1 MEEKRLFWRVFK
13 IDIAA
18 FCERKKL
25 GDFGQLPDLSREA
38 PFVKEF
44 EVERGGEELTVD
56 EFDCFRERVEL
67 RWCELLSLRVN
78 QGNVVEILSDES
90 VEDEVQLV
98 EDSVDEVQFVAE
110 TSKKRRQ
117 SSSPETSCSD
127 LKKKR
132 KEPEFEA
139 TSSHS
144 ATCPICHKHFDLE
157 YIEEHSAYCADQQ
170 RGLVSAEDERQMI
183 KDDLRNRRYTQ
194 RRKID
199 PITGKE
205 TLVKNESWSRGPFRA
220 NEEEIQRAQMEQF
233 QFRINKSP
241 QPVRTMY
248 PHFDRPTEP
257 IAKCPI
263 CAFTY
268 LQREL
273 EEHGVLCAA
282 RAFKR

>member
-1 MEEKRLFWRVFK
+1 MIHSKMIYFLHRMDEKRLFWRVFK

-18 FCERKKL
+18 FCEQKKL
-25 GDFGQLPDLSREA
+25 RDFGELPDLSREA

-44 EVERGGEELTVD
+44 EVERGGKQLTGD

-78 QGNVVEILSDES
+78 DANVLEISSD
-90 VEDEVQLV
+90 
-98 EDSVDEVQFVAE
+98 DSAEDEVQFVAH
-110 TSKKRRQ
+110 TSQKRSR
-117 SSSPETSCSD
+117 SSSPEISCSD

-144 ATCPICHKHFDLE
+144 ATCPICHKHFDPE
-157 YIEEHSAYCADQQ
+157 YIEEHSAYCADDQ
-170 RGLVSAEDERQMI
+170 RGLVSAEDKRHMI

-205 TLVKNESWSRGPFRA
+205 TLVKNVITNIF
-220 NEEEIQRAQMEQF
+220 
-233 QFRINKSP
+233 
-241 QPVRTMY
+241 
-248 PHFDRPTEP
+248 
-257 IAKCPI
+257 IAYM
-263 CAFTY
+263 AY
-268 LQREL
+268 
-273 EEHGVLCAA
+273 
-282 RAFKR
+282 